1 MNIINILKNKKLPIV
16 FLLITLVLS
25 MFVLYTPKPVP
36 KDKLGEFSAIRAQE
50 HIEVISRKPHSYYDR
65 AEHEEVRQY
74 LIETLDDY
82 LGTSNVYEYDYSVP
96 EVKSEINRVNSNNL
110 SNFNYN
116 EDEVI
121 HPIRNVLGVIPG
133 ENEEGIFVMAHYDSR
148 GHVGRSGE
156 QGRSYGAMD
165 DGYGVSTMLELAY
178 ILKDE
183 NPKNSIYFLFTDAE
197 EVGLYGALMASSET
211 SLMNNAKFLINLE
224 SRGSHGPSYM
234 FETSNNNHK
243 VIELYKKASL
253 PVTYSMATAVYSV
266 MPNFTDFT
274 AMTDINIPGLNFA
287 TLAGLDYYHTP
298 LDRYENIN
306 ISSIQHMGSQIEPII
321 REFISDD
328 KYVTN
333 NYFDA
338 NSNQVFFTLFAG
350 VLISYSKI
358 FSIVLVVTLL
368 LLYIGIILIKVKE
381 KTIKKELL
389 TKTLPKGLLVF
400 LGLVIVG
407 VIYSMIVAFLGKTT
421 FSITYTRVSNTE
433 IPTLILIGL
442 ISLLLVKLFN
452 KKSNDILFIG
462 VSLNLLLA
470 ILTTFTL
477 EGASFLF
484 AFTTLFG
491 LIALYVDKLNNKLIK
506 DIVLGISYGFMLLM
520 MIPILYSF
528 YIALTVGGVAILLV
542 LLIINGTVTFPIIIN
557 QFKGDEKNA

>member
-1 MNIINILKNKKLPIV
+1 
-16 FLLITLVLS
+16 
-25 MFVLYTPKPVP
+25 
-36 KDKLGEFSAIRAQE
+36 
-50 HIEVISRKPHSYYDR
+50 
-65 AEHEEVRQY
+65 
-74 LIETLDDY
+74 
-82 LGTSNVYEYDYSVP
+82 
-96 EVKSEINRVNSNNL
+96 
-110 SNFNYN
+110 
-116 EDEVI
+116 
-121 HPIRNVLGVIPG
+121 
-133 ENEEGIFVMAHYDSR
+133 MAHYDSR

-183 NPKNSIYFLFTDAE
+183 NPQNSIYFLFTDAE

-211 SLMNNAKFLINLE
+211 DLMDNAKFLINLE

-243 VIELYKKASL
+243 VIELYKKANL

-266 MPNFTDFT
+266 MPNYTDFT
-274 AMTDINIPGLNFA
+274 PMTDIGVPGLNFA

-306 ISSIQHMGSQIEPII
+306 VSSIQHMGTQIEPII
-321 REFISDD
+321 REFISED
-328 KYVTN
+328 KYITN

-350 VLISYSKI
+350 VLISYSKT
-358 FSIVLVVTLL
+358 FSIILVVLL
-368 LLYIGIILIKVKE
+368 LMLFIGIVLIKVKD
-381 KTIKKELL
+381 KTLNKDIL
-389 TKTLPKGLLVF
+389 TKTLPKGLLIF
-400 LGLVIVG
+400 LGMIVVG
-407 VIYSMIVAFLGKTT
+407 VVYSMIVAFLGKTS

-433 IPTLILIGL
+433 IPTLILIATL
-442 ISLLLVKLFN
+442 SLLLIKLFN
-452 KKSNDILFIG
+452 KKSNDVLFVG
-462 VSLNLLLA
+462 VSLNLLLT

-491 LIALYVDKLNNKLIK
+491 LLALYVNMLNNKLLRNVI
-506 DIVLGISYGFMLLM
+506 LGVSYGFMFLM

-528 YIALTVGGVAILLV
+528 YMALTVGGVAILLV
-542 LLIINGTVTFPIIIN
+542 LLMINGVVTFPIIIN
-557 QFKGDEKNA
+557 QFKGDEINA

>member
-1 MNIINILKNKKLPIV
+1 MNIINILKSKKLPII
-16 FLLITLVLS
+16 FLLVTLILS
-25 MFVLYTPKPVP
+25 MFVLYTPKPVS
-36 KDKLGEFSAIRAQE
+36 KDKKGEFSAIRAQE

-65 AEHEEVRQY
+65 LEHEEVRQY
-74 LIETLDDY
+74 LIETLNNY
-82 LGTSNVYEYDYSVP
+82 LGSSNVYEYDYSVP

-110 SNFNYN
+110 SNFNYD

-121 HPIRNVLGVIPG
+121 HPIRNILGVIPG
-133 ENEEGIFVMAHYDSR
+133 ENEEGIFIMAHYDSR

-234 FETSNNNHK
+234 FETSNNNRK
-243 VIELYKKASL
+243 VIELYKNANL

-274 AMTDINIPGLNFA
+274 AMTDSNIPGLNFA

-321 REFISDD
+321 REFISNE

-333 NYFDA
+333 NYFEA
-338 NSNQVFFTLFAG
+338 NSNQIFFTIFAG
-350 VLISYSKI
+350 VLISYSKT
-358 FSIVLVVTLL
+358 FSIVFAVLLVLL
-368 LLYIGIILIKVKE
+368 FIGIILIKVKDQ
-381 KTIKKELL
+381 TLNKEMLI
-389 TKTLPKGLLVF
+389 KTLPKGLLLF
-400 LGLVIVG
+400 FGLVIVG
-407 VIYSMIVAFLGKTT
+407 VTYSMIVAFLGKTP

-433 IPTLILIGL
+433 MPTLILIGL
-442 ISLLLVKLFN
+442 ISLFLVKLFN

-462 VSLNLLLA
+462 VSLNLLLT

-491 LIALYVDKLNNKLIK
+491 VIALYVDKLNNKLIK
-506 DIVLGISYGFMLLM
+506 NIVLGISYSFMFLM

-528 YIALTVGGVAILLV
+528 YMALTVGGVAILLV
-542 LLIINGTVTFPIIIN
+542 LLIINGVVTFPIIIN
-557 QFKGDEKNA
+557 QFKGDEISK